1 MSLFSRLSKVFK
13 TPQRRVG
20 DKSAQVKSSKVQG
33 QEKAVVSQI
42 QKEAK
47 TKKPS
52 TGFESRPI
60 VSTTAVETE
69 NAASMIREA
78 QAKAREIILESK
90 DEALKIREQ
99 AERRAHELQDRFSKA
114 QIEFERKSH
123 EIDRKAAV
131 LEEKERYVNKIES
144 DVTKTKTE
152 TDSLKK
158 KLIDKLEDVAGMTRD
173 QAKEQIIKAVE
184 KKSVREIAQKIR
196 DSEQKAREEADDKA
210 QEILIEAM
218 RHGATD
224 YVAEYSVSTVEIPS
238 DDIKGRLI
246 GKEGR
251 NIRAF
256 ERATGVDLDLDD
268 SPGAVRLSSFDS
280 VRREIAKQALK
291 RLITDGRIQPS
302 RIEEYVARAKQDVE
316 KVMFEEGKKLCH
328 AVGAFNVHHDLMA
341 FLGRFKFRSS
351 YGQNMVAHTLEE
363 TKIGIGLAKE
373 VGAEVDT
380 VRLGCLFHDI
390 GKVVTDEEGSHVEL
404 GVKLL
409 KKYEMPQAV
418 IDCVAQHHEDAPFS
432 SNEAIL
438 VYIADAISGAR
449 PGARYEN
456 YEEYVK
462 RLETMETIAKDFS
475 GVTETYAIQAGRELR
490 VIVNHQDLSDDET
503 VVLAEK
509 IRDRIKN
516 EMTYPGT
523 VTVNVIREVRAQAV
537 AT

>member
-1 MSLFSRLSKVFK
+1 MSFFSRLSQVFQK
-13 TPQRRVG
+13 PGVSAPQQIKPTKPVIH
-20 DKSAQVKSSKVQG
+20 APVK
-33 QEKAVVSQI
+33 
-42 QKEAK
+42 
-47 TKKPS
+47 KKQPVA
-52 TGFESRPI
+52 FESRPI
-60 VSTTAVETE
+60 VATPEQTAIPEQIV
-69 NAASMIREA
+69 REA
-78 QAKAREIILESK
+78 QAKAREIILEAK
-90 DEALKIREQ
+90 DEAFKLREQ
-99 AERRAHELQDRFSKA
+99 SEKRVREIQDRFSKA
-114 QIEFERKSH
+114 QIEFERKNH
-123 EIDRKAAV
+123 ELDRKDAV
-131 LEEKERYVNKIES
+131 LAEKERFVSKMEAEVSSAKNEN
-144 DVTKTKTE
+144 E
-152 TDSLKK
+152 GLKK
-158 KLIDKLEDVAGMTRD
+158 KLIEKLEDVAGMTRD
-173 QAKEQIIKAVE
+173 EAKDQILKAVE
-184 KKSVREIAQKIR
+184 KKSVKEIAQKIKEA
-196 DSEQKAREEADDKA
+196 EQQASEEADDKA
-210 QEILIEAM
+210 KEILIEAM
-218 RHGATD
+218 KHGATD

-291 RLITDGRIQPS
+291 RLIADGRIQPS
-302 RIEEYVARAKQDVE
+302 RIEEYVERAKQDTE

-328 AVGAFNVHHDLMA
+328 AVGAFNVPHDLMA

-363 TKIGIGLAKE
+363 TKIGIALAKE
-373 VGAEVDT
+373 VGADVDA

-409 KKYEMPQAV
+409 KKYEMPQTV
-418 IDCVAQHHEDAPFS
+418 IDCVAQHHEDTPFS
-432 SNEAIL
+432 SKESIL

-456 YEEYVK
+456 YDEYVK
-462 RLETMETIAKDFS
+462 RLETMEKIARDFK
-475 GVTETYAIQAGRELR
+475 GVAEAYAIQAGRELR
-490 VIVNHQDLSDDET
+490 VMVSHQELSDDET

-523 VTVNVIREVRAQAV
+523 VTVNVIREVRASAV

>member
-1 MSLFSRLSKVFK
+1 MSFFSRLSKVFK
-13 TPQRRVG
+13 RSQI
-20 DKSAQVKSSKVQG
+20 SSKTPLETREVSK
-33 QEKAVVSQI
+33 KAVIHTPPSSTSPVT
-42 QKEAK
+42 K
-47 TKKPS
+47 TPKKS
-52 TGFESRPI
+52 GGFESRPI
-60 VSTTAVETE
+60 SAPQDIVLPDTYV
-69 NAASMIREA
+69 REA
-78 QAKAREIILESK
+78 QAKAREIILEAK

-99 AERRAHELQDRFSKA
+99 AERRGRELQDKYSKA
-114 QIEFERKSH
+114 QMDYERKIH
-123 EIDRKAAV
+123 EIERKDAV
-131 LEEKERYVNKIES
+131 LGEKEKFISRMEVE
-144 DVTKTKTE
+144 VTKSKNE
-152 TDSLKK
+152 GESLKK
-158 KLIDKLEDVAGMTRD
+158 RLIEKLEDVAGMTRD
-173 QAKEQIIKAVE
+173 EAREQILKAVE
-184 KKSVREIAQKIR
+184 KKSVKEIARKIKE
-196 DSEQKAREEADDKA
+196 SEEKAREEADEKA
-210 QEILIEAM
+210 KQILVEAM
-218 RHGATD
+218 QHGATD

-291 RLITDGRIQPS
+291 RLIADGRIQPS
-302 RIEEYVARAKQDVE
+302 RIEEYVERAKQDTE

-328 AVGAFNVHHDLMA
+328 AVGAFNVPHDLMA
-341 FLGRFKFRSS
+341 YLGRFKYRSS

-363 TKIGIGLAKE
+363 TKIGIALAKE
-373 VGAEVDT
+373 VGADVDV

-390 GKVVTDEEGSHVEL
+390 GKVITEEEGSHVEL

-409 KKYEMPQAV
+409 KKYEIPSQA
-418 IDCVAQHHEDAPFS
+418 IDCVAQHDEDTPFT
-432 SNEAIL
+432 SNESIL

-456 YEEYVK
+456 YDEYVK
-462 RLETMETIAKDFS
+462 RLETMEAIAKDFK

-490 VIVNHQDLSDDET
+490 VIVNDQDLGDDET
-503 VVLAEK
+503 IVLAEK

-523 VTVNVIREVRAQAV
+523 VTVNVIREVRATAV